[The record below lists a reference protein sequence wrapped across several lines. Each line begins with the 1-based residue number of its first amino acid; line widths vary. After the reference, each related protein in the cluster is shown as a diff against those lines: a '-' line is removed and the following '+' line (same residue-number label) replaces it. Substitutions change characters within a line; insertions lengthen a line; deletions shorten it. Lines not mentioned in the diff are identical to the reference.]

1 MTEKDEL
8 YDEAMNQF
16 GVKLDRRLKLS
27 ELKDQME
34 RMARDK
40 DNPPPAETPKVPLV
54 VRNIMT
60 GNEFPYTEAFAGNA
74 DLEVISWQDASAL
87 DVIVEEEVPVQEEIA
102 VEEPVEEAPEEV
114 VEEDNGDN

>member
-40 DNPPPAETPKVPLV
+40 STSSILKGSL
-54 VRNIMT
+54 
-60 GNEFPYTEAFAGNA
+60 Y
-74 DLEVISWQDASAL
+74 
-87 DVIVEEEVPVQEEIA
+87 
-102 VEEPVEEAPEEV
+102 
-114 VEEDNGDN
+114 